1 MNVVFYTGDASSR
14 RMIRQHEFDPLRDTG
29 VKFHVLLNTPD
40 FAMMDMAHL
49 EPIRWAMFAVDEAH
63 RLKTKDSELHLS
75 LVGLSSANRLLVTG
89 FLLQNSVAELWALL
103 HVFET
108 GPV

>member
-1 MNVVFYTGDASSR
+1 
-14 RMIRQHEFDPLRDTG
+14 MIRRHEFDPLRESKSKDTG
-29 VKFHVLLNTPD
+29 VKFHVLVNTPD

-49 EPIRWAMFAVDEAH
+49 EPISWAMIAVDEAH
-63 RLKTKDSELHLS
+63 RLKTKDSELHMS
-75 LVGLSSANRLLVTG
+75 LAGFSSANRLLVTG
-89 FLLQNSVAELWALL
+89 NLLQNSVEELWALL